1 MNAKRTINSMDC
13 TIIYSKDSVF
23 FLCKSCGMRAT
34 AFFFQEFPG
43 KEAFL
48 GGYLW
53 RDICSGRILQ
63 KT

>member
-1 MNAKRTINSMDC
+1 M
-13 TIIYSKDSVF
+13 
-23 FLCKSCGMRAT
+23 CKSCGMRAT
-34 AFFFQEFPG
+34 AFFFQEFSG